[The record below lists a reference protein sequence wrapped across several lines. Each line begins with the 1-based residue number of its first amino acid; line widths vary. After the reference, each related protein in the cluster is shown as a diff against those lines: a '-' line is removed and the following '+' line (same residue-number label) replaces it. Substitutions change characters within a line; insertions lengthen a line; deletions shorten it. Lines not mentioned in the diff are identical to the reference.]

1 MSRWETREDTADAR
15 ISMSRQRCLAVIA
28 TLALLLGGCATVP
41 RVDDAALHSSPD
53 APVVLLESVPFVA
66 QDAHFCGPASLA
78 MVSGYYGVSL
88 DQRALARQMVI
99 PDREGTL
106 GVELAVAARRQG
118 FATYTGPTDLSG
130 MLLLLKQGQPV
141 IVLQNLGLDIWP
153 VWHYAVVIGYDLQA
167 RSLSLRSGD
176 NALVEQSFYTFDA
189 TWARGGRWSLLVS
202 PADRVPFHATP
213 RLLVEAAEGLAQA
226 AQPDAALTHYDAGL
240 QRWPSDPALWTA
252 RGNRHYLSKRPEAA
266 VQDYQASLAL
276 DRRAALVW
284 NNMSY
289 ALSAMGCQN
298 RASVTL
304 QCAER
309 LAPDHPD
316 VRSSRGELG
325 LDFPAVHDHGDSS
338 PRCAVSLPDCPT
350 R

>member
-1 MSRWETREDTADAR
+1 M
-15 ISMSRQRCLAVIA
+15 IRQRCLPVVA

-41 RVDDAALHSSPD
+41 RVDESALHASPD

-78 MVSGYYGVSL
+78 MVAGYYGVAL

-106 GVELAVAARRQG
+106 AVELAVAARRQG
-118 FATYTGPTDLSG
+118 FATYQGPSDLSG

-153 VWHYAVVIGYDLQA
+153 VWHYAVVIGYDLQT

-176 NALVEQSFYTFDA
+176 NALVEQPFHTFDT
-189 TWARGGRWSLLVS
+189 TWVRGGRWSLLVS
-202 PADRVPFHATP
+202 PPDRVPAHAAP
-213 RLLVEAAEGLAQA
+213 SSLVEAAEGLTKAGQPQA
-226 AQPDAALTHYDAGL
+226 ALMHYDAGL
-240 QRWPSDPALWTA
+240 RRWPTDSALLTA
-252 RGNRHYLSKRPEAA
+252 RGNLHYLSKRPEAA
-266 VQDYQASLAL
+266 VHDYQASLLL
-276 DRRAALVW
+276 DRSAALVW
-284 NNMSY
+284 NNLSY

-304 QCAER
+304 QCAEQ

-316 VRSSRGELG
+316 VRSSRSELG
-325 LDFPAVHDHGDSS
+325 LDLPGIRDDSAPS
-338 PRCAVSLPDCPT
+338 PRCDLSLPDCPA